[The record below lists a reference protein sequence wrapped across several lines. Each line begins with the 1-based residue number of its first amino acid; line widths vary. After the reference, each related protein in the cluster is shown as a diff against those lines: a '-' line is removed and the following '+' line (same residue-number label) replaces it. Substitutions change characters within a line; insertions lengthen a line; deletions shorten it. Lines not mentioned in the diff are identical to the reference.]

1 MSAFLLEVLS
11 EEIPAHCQGWGAA
24 ALTTLLCRR
33 LQALGVPHGVPQSY
47 ATPRRLA
54 VALDGLPA
62 RIDRDEER
70 KGPREGAPEAAI
82 AGFAR
87 SAGVARAEL
96 ELRQTGAAGS
106 RRPGRA
112 WFAVIRRPGVAVAD
126 LLAEAVPDAM
136 AAMPWP
142 RSMRWGSHEVRWVRP
157 VLSILALFDGAVVPF
172 RFGPIAASATT
183 RGHRVL
189 APAAFEVAGFDD
201 YRQRLEAA
209 FVLIDA
215 GERRRRIARDAA
227 RLAAAEGLT
236 VAGLAPDG
244 GDGEDEA
251 GSALLDEVAG
261 LVEWPLATI
270 AGFDPAFMA
279 LPAEVLA
286 TAMRR
291 HQRYFPLRD
300 ASGALAPRFVFVADR
315 APASQQGDACPPRHN
330 DVIATVAAGNR
341 RVLAARL
348 ADARHFWDSDREQ
361 SLESRL
367 PALAGILF
375 HAQLGSVADRAARLE
390 RLAPILAHRVPG
402 CDGVLAARAGRLAK
416 ADLASLTVGEFPE
429 LQGAMGGHYARHD
442 GEDEAVAQAIAE
454 HYAPRGPAEACPT
467 RPLSVALAL
476 ADKIDALAGFFA
488 IGRQPTGSR
497 DPFALRRAALGVVR
511 LVLENR
517 LRLPLG
523 AAFAAACQGWRGP
536 VDAQDEEAT
545 VAGLVAFTVD
555 RLEIH
560 LLEAGWQRGAVRAV
574 LRGAPEDDLARA
586 LARLEALAA
595 FLAGGDGPRLLAARR
610 RAANIVRIEQKK
622 DGQSFAGACDHALLV
637 EEQERALAAALA
649 AARTRSRKALAGER
663 FADAM
668 AALAGLR
675 EPLDAFFEHVTVNA
689 ARPGQAKT
697 GAVAAGDL
705 RANRLRLL
713 AAVARAMDEVADF
726 SAIEPPRDQRLP
738 PAWQSP

>member
-11 EEIPAHCQGWGAA
+11 EEIPARRQGWGAA
-24 ALTTLLCRR
+24 TLAAAICRR
-33 LQALGVPHGVPQSY
+33 LQALGVPHRAPQSH
-47 ATPRRLA
+47 ATPRRLI

-62 RIDRDEER
+62 EIDRDEER
-70 KGPREGAPEAAI
+70 KGPREGAPETAI

-87 SAGVARAEL
+87 RAGVDRAAL
-96 ELRQTGAAGS
+96 ELRQTGGA

-112 WFAVIRRPGVAVAD
+112 WFAVLRRPGVAVAD
-126 LLAEAVPDAM
+126 LLAEAVPEAM

-142 RSMRWGSHEVRWVRP
+142 RAMRWGSHEARWVRP
-157 VLSILALFDGAVVPF
+157 VRSILALFDDAVVPF
-172 RFGPIAASATT
+172 RFGPIAACDTT
-183 RGHRVL
+183 CGHRVHL
-189 APAAFEVAGFDD
+189 PGVFAVNGFED

-236 VAGLAPDG
+236 VADLAPG
-244 GDGEDEA
+244 GED
-251 GSALLDEVAG
+251 GLLDEVAG
-261 LVEWPLATI
+261 LVEWPLAMI
-270 AGFDPAFMA
+270 ADFDPAFLA
-279 LPAEVLA
+279 LPGEVLA

-315 APASQQGDACPPRHN
+315 APQQGEAAA
-330 DVIATVAAGNR
+330 IADTIAAGHR

-348 ADARHFWDSDREQ
+348 ADARHFWDRDRAQ

-367 PALAGILF
+367 PALAGMLF
-375 HAQLGSVADRAARLE
+375 HAELGSVADQAARLE
-390 RLAPILAHRVPG
+390 RLAPILARHVPS
-402 CDGVLAARAGRLAK
+402 CDRALAARAGRLAK

-429 LQGAMGGHYARHD
+429 LQGVMGGHYARHD
-442 GEDEAVAQAIAE
+442 GEDEAVARAIAE
-454 HYAPRGPAEACPT
+454 HYAPRGPAQACPE

-488 IGRQPTGSR
+488 IGRQPSGSR
-497 DPFALRRAALGVVR
+497 DPFALRRAALGVAR

-523 AAFAAACQGWRGP
+523 AAFAAACQGWRGL
-536 VDAQDEEAT
+536 AGARDEDAT
-545 VAGLVAFTVD
+545 VAALIAFMVD
-555 RLEIH
+555 RLEVH
-560 LLEAGWQRGAVRAV
+560 LVEAGWQRGPVRAV

-595 FLAGGDGPRLLAARR
+595 FLAGGDGPGLLAARR
-610 RAANIVRIEQKK
+610 RAANIVRIERAR
-622 DGQSFAGACDHALLV
+622 DGRGFAGAWDRALLV

-649 AARTRSRKALAGER
+649 VARARSREALAGER
-663 FADAM
+663 FGDAM

-675 EPLDAFFEHVTVNA
+675 APLDAFFAHVTVNA
-689 ARPGQAKT
+689 TGANMAKT
-697 GAVAAGDL
+697 GAVAAADL
-705 RANRLRLL
+705 RVNRLRLL
-713 AAVARAMDEVADF
+713 AGVAGAMDEVADF
-726 SAIEPPRDQRLP
+726 SAIETPRDE
-738 PAWQSP
+738 PAAP